1 MVNECKKSHCI
12 LLQEKDRE
20 ILELKKKIVDWKKQA
35 TIDQMTGLIN
45 KSEGFRKLR
54 LEIENT
60 SRDDSSTA
68 IAFIDIDR
76 LKLINDKFGHC
87 VGDQVLVEVSN
98 ILHANIR
105 KEDFVFRF
113 GGDEFIIVF
122 TNMTILRAKEVW
134 DRVYHAV
141 ELFNKEQKYNF
152 SINLSVGFSEY
163 NLSKN
168 VELDKLIHLADSD
181 MYREKQQRCS
191 KISL

>member
-191 KISL
+191 KIS